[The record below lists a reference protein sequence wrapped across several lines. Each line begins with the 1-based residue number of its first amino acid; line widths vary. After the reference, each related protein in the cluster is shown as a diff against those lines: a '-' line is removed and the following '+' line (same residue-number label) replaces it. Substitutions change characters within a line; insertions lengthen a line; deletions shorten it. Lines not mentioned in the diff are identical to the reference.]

1 MLLRTWRIDSVT
13 TPIIPATPRLG
24 GIRGRKRSDLV
35 STSRGFSHLPVVRRA
50 ESPARSKLLWCMNIP
65 NKLSSR
71 HGRRIWLTLA
81 ILGAIF
87 SPTFG
92 LAGTPSEPAASLPS
106 NTIVATIPV
115 GSDPGSIAV
124 SPNSQTVY
132 VADYDAATVSVIDA
146 ASNTVTFTITVGN
159 SLPA

>member
-1 MLLRTWRIDSVT
+1 
-13 TPIIPATPRLG
+13 
-24 GIRGRKRSDLV
+24 
-35 STSRGFSHLPVVRRA
+35 
-50 ESPARSKLLWCMNIP
+50 MNIP

-81 ILGAIF
+81 IPGAIF
-87 SPTFG
+87 SSTFG
-92 LAGTPSEPAASLPS
+92 LAGTPSESAASLPS

-146 ASNTVTFTITVGN
+146 ASNTVTFTITVDATEIAAGCPG
-159 SLPA
+159 LEYDFAVEVCKPFAADVTETHRG